1 MPLDVRVVARFQDIL
16 NHARDALRY
25 VANTDQ
31 ALFQQDD
38 MRHRAVERCLEVI
51 GEAARALP
59 EPIKTQFNTIPWP
72 MMVGMRNIL
81 THEYGRVN
89 LVLVYRTVVD
99 DLPVLIQQVEAI
111 LAAHAPPS
119 A

>member
-1 MPLDVRVVARFQDIL
+1 MPLDLRAVARFQDVL
-16 NHARDALRY
+16 DHARDALRY
-25 VANTDQ
+25 VANIDLDT
-31 ALFQQDD
+31 FQQDD
-38 MRHRAVERCLEVI
+38 MRRRAVERCLEVI

-59 EPIKTQFNTIPWP
+59 EPVKAQFNTIPWP
-72 MMVGMRNIL
+72 MMIGMRNIL

-99 DLPVLIQQVEAI
+99 DLPVLIRQLEVI

-119 A
+119 V

>member
-1 MPLDVRVVARFQDIL
+1 MALEPRALARFHDIRD
-16 NHARDALRY
+16 HAHDALRY
-25 VANTDQ
+25 VTDIDQ
-31 ALFQQDD
+31 ATFELDD

-59 EPIKTQFNTIPWP
+59 EPIKAQFAMIPWP

-89 LVLVYRTVVD
+89 LVLVYRTVIT
-99 DLPVLIQQVEAI
+99 DLPVLIEQVETI
-111 LAAHAPPS
+111 IAAHSPP
-119 A
+119 AV